1 MGFICFLI
9 YVVCLMA
16 IERIYAYTNMSIPV
30 FIIYCFIISTLYITY
45 TLS

>member
-1 MGFICFLI
+1 MEFIYFLI

-16 IERIYAYTNMSIPV
+16 FERIYTYTNMSGPMFMV
-30 FIIYCFIISTLYITY
+30 YCFIISTLYITY